1 MDAQQHGVYIVL
13 HSKEGRKFYDNIYGL
28 STDPPIDNK
37 TGPID
42 QMREYVNKNFR
53 IIALLGTKITVL
65 LASQNLH
72 MPIYMYMYFMTCI
85 DYGVYRLS
93 LNSSY
98 VSASIKWNSLRPREP
113 GTSLSCSSIT
123 GGLGDSSFPSGRTLK
138 RHFSSRFHA
147 DSNNCPIR
155 GIPEEMLKPIEPG
168 WYKGQLR
175 KQTWCLRKAILWQ

>member
-1 MDAQQHGVYIVL
+1 MGTWSLLVL

-28 STDPPIDNK
+28 STGPPIDNK
-37 TGPID
+37 TGPIK
-42 QMREYVNKNFR
+42 MREYVKTSEYSAF
-53 IIALLGTKITVL
+53 ALLRIKITVL

-85 DYGVYRLS
+85 DDGVCKLS

-147 DSNNCPIR
+147 ASNNCPIR

-168 WYKGQLR
+168 
-175 KQTWCLRKAILWQ
+175 